1 MRYGSRENFV
11 AHAYSGRIDGVTAPE
26 GRLLF
31 ATTNHIER
39 LDPALSRPGRM
50 DVWINFKNATRW
62 QAEGIFKRF
71 FPSKSSSSDAA
82 AEPSETTANGT
93 THIAKKKKA
102 ISTIPLLEEE
112 ELEKLAK
119 EFASNIIEDE
129 VSVAALQGYLLKNKT
144 RPRECVKEVAEWIVQ
159 ERETKEKIKKEKEE
173 VSLGTPLCCMLRLT
187 SLIQRDQKQKEEREK
202 REKEKKKEE
211 DKKAEEAAAEAAAEA
226 RRALRKARRAAA
238 AAVVTA
244 TPAPVTEALPTPPA
258 EAETPAEEVAK
269 NIVESESSSTETTTD
284 DTDSESDGAEVATI
298 KEPATKDKKEKWVSV
313 KQPSTKD
320 SKDSKDSEAE
330 EKSVTSEQSTTT
342 GEKDEEAETED
353 TSAIDALVDA
363 ATTKSAVETASS

>member
-1 MRYGSRENFV
+1 M
-11 AHAYSGRIDGVTAPE
+11 
-26 GRLLF
+26 LF

-71 FPSKSSSSDAA
+71 FPCKTPSSDAT
-82 AEPSETTANGT
+82 AETAITSANGT
-93 THIAKKKKA
+93 VTQVKKKKPV
-102 ISTIPLLEEE
+102 SSIPLLEEE
-112 ELEKLAK
+112 ELDKLAK
-119 EFASNIIEDE
+119 EFASNITEDE
-129 VSVAALQGYLLKNKT
+129 VSVAALQGYLLKNKA

-173 VSLGTPLCCMLRLT
+173 VSFGIPNRCILGLT
-187 SLIQRDQKQKEEREK
+187 CPIQREQKQKEEREK

-238 AAVVTA
+238 AAVVAA
-244 TPAPVTEALPTPPA
+244 TPVDALPTPPA
-258 EAETPAEEVAK
+258 EESDPVNELAK
-269 NIVESESSSTETTTD
+269 TVTESESSSTETATD
-284 DTDSESDGAEVATI
+284 DTDSDSDEAAEVQTI

-313 KQPSTKD
+313 KQPST
-320 SKDSKDSEAE
+320 SESEPE
-330 EKSVTSEQSTTT
+330 EKSEPSAKAAVTD
-342 GEKDEEAETED
+342 EKDEEAEMED

-363 ATTKSAVETASS
+363 ATTKSVVETASS

>member
-1 MRYGSRENFV
+1 M
-11 AHAYSGRIDGVTAPE
+11 
-26 GRLLF
+26 LF

-71 FPSKSSSSDAA
+71 FPCKTPSSDAV
-82 AEPSETTANGT
+82 AEATITSANGT
-93 THIAKKKKA
+93 PNRVKKKP

-119 EFASNIIEDE
+119 EFASNITEDE
-129 VSVAALQGYLLKNKT
+129 VSVAALQGYLLKNKA

-173 VSLGTPLCCMLRLT
+173 VSLGIPTRCMLRLT
-187 SLIQRDQKQKEEREK
+187 YPIQREQKQREEREK

-238 AAVVTA
+238 AAVVAA
-244 TPAPVTEALPTPPA
+244 TPASAEEALPTPPA
-258 EAETPAEEVAK
+258 EEDAPAKELATKVA
-269 NIVESESSSTETTTD
+269 ESESSSTETTTD
-284 DTDSESDGAEVATI
+284 DTDSESDGAEVQTI

-313 KQPSTKD
+313 KQPSTTE
-320 SKDSKDSEAE
+320 SEETE
-330 EKSVTSEQSTTT
+330 EKSETSANAAATVE
-342 GEKDEEAETED
+342 EDEEAEMED
-353 TSAIDALVDA
+353 SSAIDALVDA
-363 ATTKSAVETASS
+363 ATTKSAVETVSS

>member
-1 MRYGSRENFV
+1 M
-11 AHAYSGRIDGVTAPE
+11 
-26 GRLLF
+26 LF

-71 FPSKSSSSDAA
+71 FPCSTPSPDATA
-82 AEPSETTANGT
+82 ETTETSANV
-93 THIAKKKKA
+93 APVKVKKRKA

-112 ELEKLAK
+112 ELDKLAK

-129 VSVAALQGYLLKNKT
+129 VSVAALQGYLLKNKA

-173 VSLGTPLCCMLRLT
+173 VSLDILNHSVLGLT
-187 SLIQRDQKQKEEREK
+187 YPIQREKKQKEEREK

-238 AAVVTA
+238 AAVVAA
-244 TPAPVTEALPTPPA
+244 TPDPATEALPTPPA
-258 EAETPAEEVAK
+258 EVVTPAKESAKKVA
-269 NIVESESSSTETTTD
+269 ESESSSTETTTD

-298 KEPATKDKKEKWVSV
+298 TEPATEDKKEKWVSV
-313 KQPSTKD
+313 KQPSTSD
-320 SKDSKDSEAE
+320 EETE
-330 EKSVTSEQSTTT
+330 EKSATSAEPTAT
-342 GEKDEEAETED
+342 GEGDEEAELD
-353 TSAIDALVDA
+353 DSSAIDALVDA
-363 ATTKSAVETASS
+363 ATTKSAVETVSS

>member
-1 MRYGSRENFV
+1 LN
-11 AHAYSGRIDGVTAPE
+11 AIDGVTAPE

-71 FPSKSSSSDAA
+71 FPCKTPSSDAV
-82 AEPSETTANGT
+82 AETAITSANGT
-93 THIAKKKKA
+93 VNQVKKKKPV
-102 ISTIPLLEEE
+102 STIPLLEEE

-119 EFASNIIEDE
+119 EFASNITEDE
-129 VSVAALQGYLLKNKT
+129 VSVAALQGYLLKNKA
-144 RPRECVKEVAEWIVQ
+144 RPRECVGEVAEWIVQ

-173 VSLGTPLCCMLRLT
+173 RE
-187 SLIQRDQKQKEEREK
+187 QKQREEREK

-238 AAVVTA
+238 AAVVAA
-244 TPAPVTEALPTPPA
+244 TPVDALPTPPA
-258 EAETPAEEVAK
+258 EDADPVNELSKTVT
-269 NIVESESSSTETTTD
+269 ESESSSTETATD
-284 DTDSESDGAEVATI
+284 DTDSDSDEAAEVQTI

-313 KQPSTKD
+313 KQPST
-320 SKDSKDSEAE
+320 SESEPE
-330 EKSVTSEQSTTT
+330 EKSETSAKAAETD
-342 GEKDEEAETED
+342 EKDEEAEMED

>member
-1 MRYGSRENFV
+1 M
-11 AHAYSGRIDGVTAPE
+11 
-26 GRLLF
+26 LF
-31 ATTNHIER
+31 ATTNHIDR

-71 FPSKSSSSDAA
+71 FPCKTPSSDAV
-82 AEPSETTANGT
+82 AEATITSTNGTANRV
-93 THIAKKKKA
+93 KKKP

-112 ELEKLAK
+112 ELDKLAK

-129 VSVAALQGYLLKNKT
+129 VSVAALQGYLLKNKA

-173 VSLGTPLCCMLRLT
+173 VSLGIPTRCVLGLT
-187 SLIQRDQKQKEEREK
+187 YPIQREQKHREEREK

-238 AAVVTA
+238 AAVVAA
-244 TPAPVTEALPTPPA
+244 TPASADEALPTPPA
-258 EAETPAEEVAK
+258 EEDAPAKELATKVT
-269 NIVESESSSTETTTD
+269 ESENSSTETTTD
-284 DTDSESDGAEVATI
+284 DTDSESDGAEVQTI

-313 KQPSTKD
+313 KQPPST
-320 SKDSKDSEAE
+320 SESEATE
-330 EKSVTSEQSTTT
+330 EKSETSANTAATVE
-342 GEKDEEAETED
+342 EDEEAEIED
-353 TSAIDALVDA
+353 SSAIDALVDA
-363 ATTKSAVETASS
+363 ATTKSAVETVSS